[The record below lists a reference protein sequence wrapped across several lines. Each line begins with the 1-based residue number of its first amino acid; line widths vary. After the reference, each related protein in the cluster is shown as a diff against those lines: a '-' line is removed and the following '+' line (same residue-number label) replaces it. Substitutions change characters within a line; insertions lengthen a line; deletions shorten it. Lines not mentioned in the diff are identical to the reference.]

1 MTARNSGSSSS
12 FPEYFKKLSSAYSR
26 QTGDSTFNLIYS
38 FLQHLPADVIL
49 SEQSIVHDNA
59 AGPGTATIAAM
70 SVLQKEPAKIVVTD
84 FTQGMIDNIQ
94 LRIDQEQ
101 WKNITASV
109 MDSHEL
115 ALPDN
120 TFTLTICNVSTST
133 FKDSLKCMQEILRT
147 LQPGGVCIN
156 SQWKRF
162 TVKDIIHKAQIS
174 IRPDS
179 KLFNM
184 PKAEFLN
191 DGVLRDLMLE
201 AGFAKADQYVETT
214 IITDD
219 AIEGLREFM
228 CGNFTASARGGWTE
242 EEAAKWPA
250 AIDAAIEEEKANY
263 GGIKMEAWMVVARK
277 AGSRVG
283 GRYCAI

>member
-1 MTARNSGSSSS
+1 M
-12 FPEYFKKLSSAYSR
+12 
-26 QTGDSTFNLIYS
+26 D
-38 FLQHLPADVIL
+38 
-49 SEQSIVHDNA
+49 EQSIIHDDA

-70 SVLQKEPAKIVVTD
+70 SILKQEPAKIVVTD

-94 LRIDQEQ
+94 SRINQEQ
-101 WKNITASV
+101 WQNITASV

-115 ALPDN
+115 GFADD

-133 FKDSLKCMQEILRT
+133 FKDPFKCVQEMLRT

-174 IRPDS
+174 IRSDS

-184 PKAEFLN
+184 PRAEFLD

-214 IITDD
+214 IIRDD

-228 CGNFTASARGGWTE
+228 GGNFTASARSGWTE

-250 AIDAAIEEEKANY
+250 AIDVAIEEEKASY

-277 AGSRVG
+277 AGS
-283 GRYCAI
+283 